1 MDYPQALK
9 QYALANYE
17 QGGHWVFET
26 RDHADYVELFERH
39 HTGRITEA
47 QAYKKAT
54 TALRREWELTNELQS
69 ECRW

>member
-26 RDHADYVELFERH
+26 WDHADYVELFERH
-39 HTGRITEA
+39 HTGRTTEA
-47 QAYKKAT
+47 QAYKKAM